1 MKAKGV
7 HDDIIDDVR
16 KASLFCY
23 IVTLSQC
30 ESSDNNID
38 AIYKCEDD
46 VYGRMLSNYINNKNI
61 NDIQLIKKEYGSMA
75 DDSKIE
81 IAEFE
86 DFESVS
92 NPEDLL
98 LIREFIENPDL
109 EENKEKITRFFA
121 NMNVEINADDLANAM
136 PKYKKLLNFK
146 MGV

>member
-1 MKAKGV
+1 
-7 HDDIIDDVR
+7 
-16 KASLFCY
+16 
-23 IVTLSQC
+23 
-30 ESSDNNID
+30 
-38 AIYKCEDD
+38 
-46 VYGRMLSNYINNKNI
+46 
-61 NDIQLIKKEYGSMA
+61 MA